1 MQNISQSTTRVIG
14 FILIYMAFYLSTKG
28 HLHPYHFKYL
38 EGVSSTYQF
47 DKTAIHS
54 EFPHATSHLI
64 PKAHTHK
71 EFCALDIMS
80 KNVTTSTIEIPLSSI
95 RNEMKKREIRHI
107 PIVNKGKIVGIISD
121 RDLLKVE
128 ASNSFNDLKAESV
141 MSSILILAEDNTP
154 LSHVAQVLINEKISA
169 IPIID
174 QSQNLVGIISRTDV
188 LRAIVSNRLVLI
200 QVEN

>member
-1 MQNISQSTTRVIG
+1 MRNISQSTMRVIG
-14 FILIYMAFYLSTKG
+14 FILIHMAFYLSTKG
-28 HLHPYHFKYL
+28 QLHPYHFKYL
-38 EGVSSTYQF
+38 EGVMSTYRF

-54 EFPHATSHLI
+54 ELPSATSHLI
-64 PKAHTHK
+64 PKAHVHK
-71 EFCALDIMS
+71 EFYALDIMS

-95 RNEMKKREIRHI
+95 RDEMKKRDIRHI
-107 PIVNKGKIVGIISD
+107 PIVNDSKIVGIISD

-128 ASNSFNDLKAESV
+128 ASDSFNDLKAESV

-154 LSHVAQVLINEKISA
+154 LSHVAQVLINEKISS

-188 LRAIVSNRLVLI
+188 LKAIVSNRLVLI
-200 QVEN
+200 QAED